1 MKIFIY
7 LSLVLTSLYSVAQI
21 KNVIHT
27 DYTKLIN
34 PFIGTGGHGH
44 TYPGS
49 AYPFGFMQLSP
60 DSRKEGWDGC
70 GGYHD
75 SDSALYGFSHTHLSG
90 TGVPDY
96 ADLLFLPFVG
106 ESVNETV
113 AFDKSKTNAHAG
125 YFETFLNKDKI
136 KVELSTTAHSGFHN
150 YIFNA
155 SQSGKRQLK
164 VDLRYRDILKD
175 VAFEQIDDY
184 TIQGK
189 RISKAWAEEQHFYFY
204 FKTKQKIQSIEFYNN
219 LYYLNFGSD
228 IDTLQIKVGISAVDI
243 NGAIKNLNKEIN
255 HWNILKT
262 KAQNQTAW
270 NKELSKIEV
279 ENVDNAYDTIF
290 YTALYHSYL
299 NPNIFSD
306 VDGRYRGMDNK
317 IYTDK
322 SHTQYT
328 VFSLW
333 DTFRATHPLFTLT
346 QRQKT
351 VDFINTFLNQYKQGG
366 KLPIWELAGN
376 YTGCM
381 IGYHAIPVI
390 VDAYNKG
397 IRDFD
402 TQLAL
407 KAMVEIATTDELG
420 KKVYAEN
427 GIMEQGDEPESVSKQ
442 LEYAYDDW
450 CIAAFADSLGEK
462 EIANQFYYRALMYRN
477 SFNAE
482 NQFMQPRINGG
493 FASNF
498 KPKEVT
504 FSFTEAN
511 SFQYT
516 LFAPQDIAGLI
527 KLLGGKKGLE
537 NWLDKLFTTSSDLE
551 GRNQS
556 DITGL
561 IGQYAHGNEP
571 SHHMAYLYNYT
582 DAPHK
587 ANFYIN
593 KILTEQYWNEPDGL
607 SGNEDCGQMSSWY
620 VLSALGMYAVTP
632 GKSYF
637 DLSAPIVR
645 NAKIKLE
652 NGNIFEIKATNRTSE
667 NIYVQEILLNET
679 NYNKL
684 YLEVRDILN
693 GGTIEFIFGKEK
705 SLSLAK
711 YEKAHSSIKDD
722 TFVTIPTFSSDK
734 RSFKE
739 PFEVSISNTTNDSI
753 YYSII
758 GNELDRSSP
767 ILLLP
772 NQMLTIDKTTGIKA
786 YAVRNGN
793 KSKTVTVSYTKVD
806 NSYELEILGKFD
818 NQYNAGGKRAVI
830 DGIKGKNNYKTGE
843 FQGYQGQDVTF
854 IIDLKKKKKIN
865 TVNVGVLRD
874 INSWIFYPQSV
885 EVCFYKKNL
894 NKLKMH
900 SVQSITDNNEED
912 YHNPKKRNLQFNFGK
927 KARYIKV
934 TLKNYGECP
943 PWHLG
948 AGGDTWI
955 FLDEIEID

>member
-1 MKIFIY
+1 MRKIFIT
-7 LSLVLTSLYSVAQI
+7 LTLVLIGVAGFSQLV
-21 KNVIHT
+21 NNT
-27 DYTKLIN
+27 DYTKLVN

-75 SDSALYGFSHTHLSG
+75 SDSTLYGFGHTHLSG

-106 ESVNETV
+106 ETVNETT
-113 AFDKSKTNAHAG
+113 AFDKTKTNAYAG
-125 YFETFLNKDKI
+125 YFETFLKEDKI
-136 KVELSTTAHSGFHN
+136 KVELSTTAHSGYHN
-150 YIFNA
+150 YIFDA

-175 VAFEQIDDY
+175 VAFEQVDNY

-204 FKTKQKIQSIEFYNN
+204 FKSKQKILSIDYYNN

-243 NGAIKNLNKEIN
+243 NGAKNNLTAEIN

-262 KAQNQTAW
+262 KAENQTAW
-270 NKELSKIEV
+270 NKELAKIEV
-279 ENVDNAYDTIF
+279 NNFNKAYDTIF

-299 NPNIFSD
+299 NPNTFSD
-306 VDGRYRGMDNK
+306 VDGRYRGMDNQ
-317 IYTDK
+317 IYTNK
-322 SHTQYT
+322 QHTQYT

-346 QRQKT
+346 QRKKT
-351 VDFINTFLNQYKQGG
+351 VDFINTFLNQYQQGG
-366 KLPIWELAGN
+366 ELPIWELAGN

-397 IRDFD
+397 IRNFD
-402 TQLAL
+402 QNLAL
-407 KAMVEIATTDELG
+407 KAMVEIAKADELG
-420 KKVYAEN
+420 KQIYAIN
-427 GIMEQGDEPESVSKQ
+427 GVLEQGDEPESVSKQ

-450 CIAAFADSLGEK
+450 CIAAFADSLGEQ
-462 EIANQFYYRALMYRN
+462 EIATEFYNRALTYRN

-504 FSFTEAN
+504 FSYTEAN

-516 LFAPQDIAGLI
+516 LFAPQDIAGLT
-527 KLLGGKKGLE
+527 KLLGGRKGLE

-551 GRNQS
+551 GRHQS

-587 ANFYIN
+587 ANYYVN
-593 KILTEQYWNEPDGL
+593 KILTEQYWNAPDGL

-620 VLSALGMYAVTP
+620 VLSALGMYSVTP

-637 DLSAPIVR
+637 DLSAPIVK
-645 NAKIKLE
+645 NAKINLE
-652 NGNIFEIKATNRTSE
+652 NGKTFEVKARNRNAE
-667 NIYVQEILLNET
+667 NIYVQAILLNGEP
-679 NYNKL
+679 YKKL
-684 YLEVRDILN
+684 YIETQDILS
-693 GGTIEFIFGKEK
+693 GGTLEFIFGKENK
-705 SLSLAK
+705 QALVTYK
-711 YEKAHSSIKDD
+711 KANSFINDEA
-722 TFVTIPTFSSDK
+722 FVSIPTFSVDK

-739 PFEVSISNTTNDSI
+739 PFEVTISNTTKDSIFYSISNTEISN
-753 YYSII
+753 
-758 GNELDRSSP
+758 SSP

-772 NQMLTIDKTTGIKA
+772 NQMLTIENTADIKA
-786 YAVRNGN
+786 FAVRNGY
-793 KSKTVTVSYTKVD
+793 KSKTVTANYTKVD
-806 NSYELEILGKFD
+806 NTYDLEIIGEFD

-854 IIDLKKKKKIN
+854 IIDLKKKTKVN
-865 TVNVGVLRD
+865 TVDVGVLRD
-874 INSWIFYPQSV
+874 INSWIFFPKSV
-885 EVCFYKKNL
+885 EVSLYKKDME
-894 NKLKMH
+894 KLRKRVLQ
-900 SVQSITDNNEED
+900 SVNENEEVD
-912 YHNPKKRNLQFNFGK
+912 YHNPKKRNVKLNFGV

-943 PWHLG
+943 SWHLG
-948 AGGDTWI
+948 EGRDTWI
-955 FLDEIEID
+955 FLDEIGID